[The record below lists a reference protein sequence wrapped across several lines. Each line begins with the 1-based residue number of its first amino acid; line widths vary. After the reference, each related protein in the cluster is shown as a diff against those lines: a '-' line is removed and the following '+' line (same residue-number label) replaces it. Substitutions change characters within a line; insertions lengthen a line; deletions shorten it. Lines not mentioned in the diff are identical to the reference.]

1 MTGARMGRT
10 AERAQPGFPCQNGL
24 MRLPRAV
31 PATAAI
37 AASLVAGGC
46 ADQPSQAEFDAAIA
60 AFDALPDE
68 AKAYACADDWY
79 AVQLDVEGFVT
90 VERCN
95 DGPDVPVTS
104 SQPLSDGFEQAEQE
118 YAAEFYAENPPD
130 AGRLSEEETDA
141 ACGQDEADIATA
153 IEQWRAQSQFPSW
166 DGVEYVPSVEHET
179 AKLKIWQDVACQP
192 SSP

>member
-1 MTGARMGRT
+1 
-10 AERAQPGFPCQNGL
+10 

-31 PATAAI
+31 TATAAL
-37 AASLVAGGC
+37 AVALTAGGC
-46 ADQPSQAEFDAAIA
+46 ADQPSQAEFDRGIA

-79 AVQLDVEGFVT
+79 AVQLEVEGFVII
-90 VERCN
+90 ERCG

-104 SQPLSDGFEQAEQE
+104 SQPLSESFERAEQA
-118 YAAEFYAENPPD
+118 YAVRYYAENPPD
-130 AGRLSEEETDA
+130 SGRLTEQETDA
-141 ACGQDEADIATA
+141 ACDQDEADIGAA
-153 IEQWRAQSQFPSW
+153 IRQWREQSQFPSW

-192 SSP
+192 TPE